1 VGIYD
6 RDYYRQGRSGFEL
19 RAPRTAVGII
29 IAINIAVFLVEI
41 LSPQWSGSTVAAD
54 FLCDHVV
61 PLSKERDPGW
71 NHDKG
76 WWDQDTLRHPWLWW
90 QFLTCGFAHA
100 PNELQHI
107 AFNMLTFFFLGRF
120 VEQRYGTREFIR
132 LYLAA
137 LVFSSV
143 VWAVTTRLFEPETA
157 VPSLGASGAI
167 SAVVVLFALNFPRQM
182 MLFMMVIPMPAWM
195 LGVLMIGFD
204 VYGAINRGNGDNVA
218 YAAHLGGAAFA
229 LAYYQLHWN
238 LGRLFQWT
246 AGLKF
251 RPRPPLKVFHPLD
264 DSGDAVDDAE
274 VDRILVKIHREGEKS
289 LTRRERTIMETAS
302 RKAQQR
308 RREPD

>member
-41 LSPQWSGSTVAAD
+41 LSPPQGHTSTVAAD

-61 PLSKERDPGW
+61 PLALERERGW
-71 NHDKG
+71 G
-76 WWDQDTLRHPWLWW
+76 EATSWWEQDTLRHPWLWW
-90 QFLTCGFAHA
+90 QFLTCGFAHL
-100 PNELQHI
+100 PGELQHI
-107 AFNMLTFFFLGRF
+107 VFNMLTLFFLGRS

-132 LYLAA
+132 LYLLA

-143 VWAVTTRLFEPETA
+143 VWAVTTRLFESDSLA
-157 VPSLGASGAI
+157 SSLGASGAI
-167 SAVVVLFALNFPRQM
+167 SAVVVLFALNYPRQM

-204 VYGAINRGNGDNVA
+204 IWGAMGRGDHVA
-218 YAAHLGGAAFA
+218 YTAHLGGAAFA

-264 DSGDAVDDAE
+264 DSGDSVDDAE

-289 LTRRERTIMETAS
+289 LTRRERNIMETAS

-308 RREPD
+308 RRQPD